1 MTKEL
6 LNNLY
11 DAVDLAIHLQ
21 KEANENKIETE
32 KKNHLRYLGQ
42 CLRVMKEQ
50 IDDGRKRI
58 KDTEKCGC
66 RGESPCSLP
75 S

>member
-6 LNNLY
+6 LNNLN

-42 CLRVMKEQ
+42 CLRVMKEK

-58 KDTEKCGC
+58 KNTEECGC